1 MKKILSF
8 FCMLIACTNMAFG
21 QVTISTSDLIGTK
34 WQLTDTDD
42 TRSKPFYEFALK
54 SALWHCSDGTT
65 FSYPYYLSASIPTAF
80 DSTKVGK
87 RTKGCYYTKYNS
99 KMDCFYCY
107 AIKSFNK
114 STGKMVIKRVYPTDV
129 IGLTDTFTFI
139 MMKK

>member
-1 MKKILSF
+1 MKKILSV

-87 RTKGCYYTKYNS
+87 KTKGCYYIEYNP
-99 KMDCFYCY
+99 KMNNFLLCHQEFQ
-107 AIKSFNK
+107 
-114 STGKMVIKRVYPTDV
+114 
-129 IGLTDTFTFI
+129 
-139 MMKK
+139 